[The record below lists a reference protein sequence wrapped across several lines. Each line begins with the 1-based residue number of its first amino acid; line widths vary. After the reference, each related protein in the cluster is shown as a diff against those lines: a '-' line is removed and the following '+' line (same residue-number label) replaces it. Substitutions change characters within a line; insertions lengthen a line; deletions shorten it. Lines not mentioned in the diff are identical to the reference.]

1 MTLNAFIDQMAECRV
16 TVQHAGA
23 ITDVVI
29 RTAHGD
35 RDVAAVHRQGDRL
48 IVDLGEEE
56 VS

>member
-1 MTLNAFIDQMAECRV
+1 MTLNEFIDQMAECHV

-35 RDVAAVHRQGDRL
+35 RELAAVHRQGDRL